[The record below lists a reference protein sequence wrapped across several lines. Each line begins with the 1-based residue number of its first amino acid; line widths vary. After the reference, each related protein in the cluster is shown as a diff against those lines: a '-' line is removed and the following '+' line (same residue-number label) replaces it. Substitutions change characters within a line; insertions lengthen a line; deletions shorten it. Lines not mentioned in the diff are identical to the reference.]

1 MSLRC
6 QAPTTTLKLQNDVRA
21 TLTVKVTK
29 RVSLSIN
36 NDKKLSKLL
45 RVDERTQEAHFL
57 HNVIS
62 SRIKF

>member
-1 MSLRC
+1 M
-6 QAPTTTLKLQNDVRA
+6 RA